1 MPDLPSRPTG
11 SKRSAIRPT
20 LTDRVLARVTD
31 AGLAVDQRTAA
42 ARRKASRYRLTRPDA
57 PAAGAT
63 RSPAQVREARSLRR
77 VFSDLGL
84 SYRRYRRETGAP
96 VSRDVRDAACRF
108 RRERDVASL
117 VSVAAC
123 LDALDILTW

>member
-1 MPDLPSRPTG
+1 MPDLPSRPNG

-42 ARRKASRYRLTRPDA
+42 SRRKASRHRLARPDA
-57 PAAGAT
+57 PAAIH
-63 RSPAQVREARSLRR
+63 SPAQVREARSLRR